1 MFLLSYFQAAQLIE
15 EEVSILR
22 VGMGHEDASV
32 DDFSEAHD
40 ACLEDMMYFPGRNSY
55 GLGSV
60 ASVTDKLAATQ
71 NDFEN
76 VRNHM
81 ESETRK
87 AVRLEQKLKVLTQGY
102 NVCKVFFANF
112 KYHFSL
118 AIMECYG

>member
-1 MFLLSYFQAAQLIE
+1 M
-15 EEVSILR
+15 R

-76 VRNHM
+76 VRSHM

-87 AVRLEQKLKVLTQGY
+87 ALRLEQKLKVLTQGY
-102 NVCKVFFANF
+102 NVCKDFLP
-112 KYHFSL
+112 SL
-118 AIMECYG
+118 NPIFLVIIECYVCTFKLKKFRNLI